1 MSLKCTGG
9 CDFCEALTNTGD
21 ISKTSEYMGLGDLLP
36 SRTIFDT
43 KHFSVIASLGQ
54 IVEGYL
60 LIISKEHYY
69 SMAHITDDL
78 YEELDILY
86 SRTKLLLSNA
96 YGPPIIFEHGP
107 MPIEKE
113 KDVSAIGGGSCVDH
127 AHLHFVPF
135 PVSSTHIISYLRRRF
150 SCRTISNFEE
160 LKIQAERNIPYFFV
174 ETPKGER
181 YIFDVPFPPPSQ
193 YLRQLLS
200 NEIGVP
206 EKWNW
211 RIHPETERILTTVKL
226 LNDYMY
232 GRL

>member
-1 MSLKCTGG
+1 MGFKCISG

-21 ISKTSEYMGLGDLLP
+21 IGKTSEYKRLDDSLP
-36 SRTIFDT
+36 SRTIFNT
-43 KHFSVIASLGQ
+43 NHFVVIASLGQ

-60 LIISKEHYY
+60 LILSKKHYY
-69 SMAHITDDL
+69 SMAHLTDDC
-78 YEELDILY
+78 YEELDLLY
-86 SRTKLLLSNA
+86 SRTKLLLSSV
-96 YGPPIIFEHGP
+96 YCPPIIFEHGP
-107 MPIEKE
+107 MPIENE
-113 KDVSAIGGGSCVDH
+113 LHFSAIGGGSCVDH
-127 AHLHFVPF
+127 AHFHFVPF
-135 PVSSTHIISYLRRRF
+135 PVSSDHLISFLKERF
-150 SCRTISNFEE
+150 PSRPISNFEA
-160 LKIQAERNIPYFFV
+160 LKIQANRNMPYFFI

-206 EKWNW
+206 ERWNW
-211 RIHPETERILTTVKL
+211 RIHPETERVLTTVNI